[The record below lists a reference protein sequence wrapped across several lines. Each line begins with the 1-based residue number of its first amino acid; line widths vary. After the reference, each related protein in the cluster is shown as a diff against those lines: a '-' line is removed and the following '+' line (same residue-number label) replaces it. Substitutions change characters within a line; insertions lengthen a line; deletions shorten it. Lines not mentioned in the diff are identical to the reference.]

1 MTHQESDVS
10 RRSILRGAAVGGV
23 VFPLLAA
30 CGSDG
35 EAPTS
40 DGNGGG
46 TSGGRATG
54 LSGGWVI
61 GSTADVPVGGGT
73 IVADAEIVLTQATEG
88 EFKAFS
94 GVCPHMRCLVTS
106 VDQGTIKCP
115 CHGSAFSIADGSVV
129 AGPAPA
135 PLTEMKIAID
145 GDSISIR

>member
-10 RRSILRGAAVGGV
+10 RRAILRGAAVGGV
-23 VFPLLAA
+23 AFPLLAA
-30 CGSDG
+30 CGF
-35 EAPTS
+35 EAAANDDNES
-40 DGNGGG
+40 G
-46 TSGGRATG
+46 TSGSPSTG
-54 LSGGWVI
+54 FSGGWVI

-73 IVADAEIVLTQATEG
+73 ILADAEIVLTQATEG

-94 GVCPHMRCLVTS
+94 GACPHMGCLVTS
-106 VDQGTIKCP
+106 VDNGTIKCP
-115 CHGSAFSIADGSVV
+115 CHGSAFSIKDGSVV

>member
-10 RRSILRGAAVGGV
+10 RRAILRGAAVGGV
-23 VFPLLAA
+23 AFPLLAA

-35 EAPTS
+35 EAVTN
-40 DGNGGG
+40 DGNGAG
-46 TSGGRATG
+46 TSGSRSTG
-54 LSGGWVI
+54 FSGGWVI

-73 IVADAEIVLTQATEG
+73 ILADAEIVLTQATEG

-94 GVCPHMRCLVTS
+94 GACPHMGCLVTS
-106 VDQGTIKCP
+106 VDNGTIKCP
-115 CHGSAFSIADGSVV
+115 CHASAFSIKDGSVV